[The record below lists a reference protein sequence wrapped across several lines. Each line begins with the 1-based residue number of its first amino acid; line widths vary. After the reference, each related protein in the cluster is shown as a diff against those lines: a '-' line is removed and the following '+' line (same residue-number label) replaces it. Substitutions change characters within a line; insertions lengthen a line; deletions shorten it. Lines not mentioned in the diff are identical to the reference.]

1 MKGSGLE
8 LVDLLKIMFLTNL
21 KMCIKESDEQRQA
34 GRVEQSSR
42 QQVDSAKAANA
53 EAEKAAADAKEAG
66 RVGF

>member
-34 GRVEQSSR
+34 GRVE
-42 QQVDSAKAANA
+42 
-53 EAEKAAADAKEAG
+53 
-66 RVGF
+66 